1 MQRGLFF
8 SFEGNDGSG
17 KTTQILKLKDML
29 QAMGQEVLLLR
40 EPGGT
45 AIGEKIR
52 AIVLDKDNPEMCDVS
67 EMLLYAASRAQLVHQ
82 VIEPAISKGICVICD
97 RFVDS
102 SLAYQGFGRQLG
114 LENVRE
120 ANRMAIGGHMPDL
133 TFFMD
138 VDADT
143 AMARRNASGEE
154 ADRLEREHMDFH
166 RRVYEGYQF
175 LSEESPERIR
185 RIPVKATPDLVFEEI
200 MRHVIQYMNKV
211 ADTV

>member
-1 MQRGLFF
+1 MQRGLFIT
-8 SFEGNDGSG
+8 FEGNDGSG

-29 QAMGQEVLLLR
+29 QSMGHEVLLVR

-45 AIGEKIR
+45 VIGEKIR
-52 AIVLDKDNPEMCDVS
+52 SIVLDKDNHEMCDVS

-82 VIEPAISKGICVICD
+82 VIVPAISKGICVICD

-120 ANRMAIGGHMPDL
+120 ANRMAIAGHLPDL
-133 TFFMD
+133 TFFLD

-166 RRVYEGYQF
+166 RRVYEGYKQ

-185 RIPVKATPDLVFEEI
+185 RIPVKSTPELVFEEI
-200 MRHVIQYMNKV
+200 TYHVIHYLDKV
-211 ADTV
+211 ADIV